1 MPVHKTDHWKI
12 NNDFHNNNTPPLA
25 RTLEETCEMSKQSK
39 ENYRCDKQPLLN
51 IPLDNVVV
59 DELPLMLSVRY
70 LDWKSRDSK
79 KGAGTELL
87 QKASLG

>member
-12 NNDFHNNNTPPLA
+12 NNDFHNKNTPPLA

-51 IPLDNVVV
+51 IPFDNVLV
-59 DELPLMLSVRY
+59 DELPLMLSVSY

-79 KGAGTELL
+79 KGAATELL

>member
-12 NNDFHNNNTPPLA
+12 NNDFHNKNTPPLA

-70 LDWKSRDSK
+70 LD
-79 KGAGTELL
+79 
-87 QKASLG
+87 

>member
-12 NNDFHNNNTPPLA
+12 NNDFHNKNTPPLA

-79 KGAGTELL
+79 KGAATELL

>member
-12 NNDFHNNNTPPLA
+12 NNDFHNKNTPPLA
-25 RTLEETCEMSKQSK
+25 RTLEETWEMSKQSK

-70 LDWKSRDSK
+70 LDWKSCDSK
-79 KGAGTELL
+79 KGAATELL
-87 QKASLG
+87 QRASLG